1 MADDLYDDDSALLA
15 ELENEAEGEAP
26 PDDGGDGSPPPEP
39 ETPAAPA
46 EKPDAEEGEEPYS
59 RRVQKRINKFT
70 RQVRE
75 LEQANQA
82 WQERFFALEQKI
94 EARESDAFSKEIAQ
108 TEQQLKAQIESARA
122 AKRRA
127 IEEGDIDAQIKA
139 DDELLDLREQMAEQ
153 RRTAESLRQ
162 PAREPETAA
171 PAPSPAPVSLPEGTQ
186 QWLKANDWFM
196 KGEDPDAAET
206 ARLLD
211 VVLQKEGYDPGD
223 PEMYEEL
230 DRRLAAAVPRLAKKK
245 APPTQPKPA
254 ARPPR
259 SAVAGSS
266 ADGQSQ
272 APAKAAARRL
282 TQEDLVSM
290 RRFGYD
296 PRNENDRRSWL
307 KRNDPL
313 F

>member
-15 ELENEAEGEAP
+15 ELENEPEGEP
-26 PDDGGDGSPPPEP
+26 SPDDGGDGSSPPEP
-39 ETPAAPA
+39 ETPVAPTV
-46 EKPDAEEGEEPYS
+46 KPDAEEGEEPYS
-59 RRVQKRINKFT
+59 RRVQKRINQFT
-70 RQVRE
+70 RKVRE

-82 WQERFFALEQKI
+82 WQERFFSLEKKI

-108 TEQQLKAQIESARA
+108 TEQQLKAQVESARA

-139 DDELLDLREQMAEQ
+139 DEDLLDLREKMAEQ

-162 PAREPETAA
+162 PTREPETAA
-171 PAPSPAPVSLPEGTQ
+171 PAPSPAPASLPEGTQ

-230 DRRLAAAVPRLAKKK
+230 DRRLVAAVPRLAKKK
-245 APPTQPKPA
+245 APPTQIKPA